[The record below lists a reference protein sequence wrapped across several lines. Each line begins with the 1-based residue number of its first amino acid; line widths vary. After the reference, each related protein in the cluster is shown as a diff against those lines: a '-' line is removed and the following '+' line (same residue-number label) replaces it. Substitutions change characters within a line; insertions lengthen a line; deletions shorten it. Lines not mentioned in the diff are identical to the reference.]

1 MSKMLALLAMG
12 TAISLATMGCSEGC
26 KGPKDVSEKPEGEEK
41 INSKPI
47 GEDYLDLPLEEQLAS
62 IALDSQKAG
71 FVGGNLEDHLN
82 PWNETAKLVLPR
94 EAKKERF
101 SQTFDLRQIE
111 SGRRILF
118 SAGGTLATDLRHE
131 NPVTTVAEKE
141 ATHEVESTHVY
152 GKVEHVY
159 KETYTFKNTKRGWEI
174 QGLTRVPV
182 KRVEDGM
189 ETAYSRGLFVR
200 LDTAVS
206 VAKKSKDKQA
216 HIDALTNALRYAE
229 AYAESGRFIKDNPNV
244 TAKQWLAAAE
254 LAMKSGH
261 ITSAMRCYEKAND
274 LDPKLVVPEA
284 GLVMREV
291 RGDNEYTDDELRTMR
306 EPPPGPDQYTP
317 DATSDATDDESAADA
332 TEGEGAQE
340 PPDLDDEGAE
350 TPEGESKKEDT
361 PKPTSD
367 EKAEQPSPEQKGE
380 ERSDEKNT
388 DSSEKPSEEKPEEK
402 GDAES
407 PE

>member
-1 MSKMLALLAMG
+1 MLTLLAMG
-12 TAISLATMGCSEGC
+12 TALSLASIGCSEGC
-26 KGPKDVSEKPEGEEK
+26 NGPKDVSEKPEGEEK

-82 PWNETAKLVLPR
+82 PWNEAAKLILPR

-101 SQTFDLRQIE
+101 AQIFDLRQIE

-118 SAGGTLATDLRHE
+118 SPGGTLATDLRHE
-131 NPVTTVAEKE
+131 NPVTTVTEKD
-141 ATHEVESTHVY
+141 ATLEVEATHVY
-152 GKVEHVY
+152 GKVENVY
-159 KETYTFKNTKRGWEI
+159 KEKYTFKKTTRGWEI
-174 QGLTRVPV
+174 QELQRVPF

-206 VAKKSKDKQA
+206 VAKKSGDKQA
-216 HIDALTNALRYAE
+216 HIDALTKALRYSE
-229 AYAESGRFIKDNPNV
+229 AYAESGRMIKASSDV
-244 TAKQWLAAAE
+244 TAKQWLGAAE

-291 RGDNEYTDDELRTMR
+291 RGDKEYTDDELRTMR

-317 DATSDATDDESAADA
+317 DAGSDATDDESTSDA
-332 TEGEGAQE
+332 SEGEGAQE
-340 PPDLDDEGAE
+340 PPDLDEQSAE
-350 TPEGESKKEDT
+350 KSEGEGKKEEAPEAPPENT
-361 PKPTSD
+361 EEKPS
-367 EKAEQPSPEQKGE
+367 GE
-380 ERSDEKNT
+380 ENT
-388 DSSEKPSEEKPEEK
+388 EASEKPSGENQEEKAD
-402 GDAES
+402 GQS